1 MLTSGGEMTEPEQ
14 QKKPRV
20 SSEDAKSVLIESVI
34 ELFQTIPSNEITTR
48 RISEHAGFD
57 TKTIFRNFE
66 SLEGLYVAAL
76 RVLEVRLVRDDPVTQ
91 YAPLP
96 STLLY
101 LEFYT
106 WLLHTGIATEK
117 LAAAR
122 EFSEIFRPRSYE
134 RLGLPEDLSE
144 RGKQAFLNLG
154 VSFVHS
160 QVDFLP
166 GQPNMFPK
174 NSIDD
179 TAILLDAI
187 LKHMSVFA
195 KELNWED

>member
-1 MLTSGGEMTEPEQ
+1 MTEPEQ
-14 QKKPRV
+14 DKKPRV
-20 SSEDAKSVLIESVI
+20 SSEDAKRVLIESVI
-34 ELFQTIPSNEITTR
+34 ELFQTIPTHEITTR

-76 RVLEVRLVRDDPVTQ
+76 RSLETHLIRDDPVTQ

-96 STLLY
+96 STQIY
-101 LEFYT
+101 LEFYA
-106 WLLHTGIATEK
+106 WLVHAGLPKEK
-117 LAAAR
+117 LAADK
-122 EFSEIFRPRSYE
+122 EFSETLRVRSYE

-144 RGKQAFLNLG
+144 RAKQAFLNLG
-154 VSFVHS
+154 VSYVHS

-166 GQPNMFPK
+166 GQPNMFPS

-179 TAILLDAI
+179 TAILLDAV
-187 LKHMSVFA
+187 LRHMSVFA
-195 KELNWED
+195 EELGWED

>member
-1 MLTSGGEMTEPEQ
+1 MTEPTQ
-14 QKKPRV
+14 RAKPRV
-20 SSEDAKSVLIESVI
+20 SSEDAQRVLIDSVI

-66 SLEGLYVAAL
+66 TLEGLYVAAL
-76 RVLEVRLVRDDPVTQ
+76 RVLEARLIRDDPVTQ

-96 STLLY
+96 STQLY
-101 LEFYT
+101 FDFYT
-106 WLLHTGIATEK
+106 WLLHSGLPTQK
-117 LAAAR
+117 LAADR
-122 EFSEIFRPRSYE
+122 EFSEVYRPRSYK
-134 RLGLPEDLSE
+134 RLGLSEDLSD
-144 RGKQAFLNLG
+144 RAKQAFLNLG

-166 GQPNMFPK
+166 GQPNMFPPD
-174 NSIDD
+174 SVDD
-179 TAILLDAI
+179 TAALLDAI
-187 LKHMSVFA
+187 LRHMPFFA